1 MRVVDVACEGGS
13 SHVLSL
19 RYRLGTPEATGALPV
34 DWSPPGDGVS
44 WDLFMSDLEPG
55 RYLEMWLPANLC
67 HDRLAVEL
75 EVEVA
80 GTARPHVLLANGA
93 AVEHTPGYGWSVRY
107 PGTFTSLSPLLV
119 LAPSD
124 QVKAQQ
130 TAVHAGGK
138 ETRVRV
144 ARVDGAG
151 TDLHDV
157 TADIAA
163 SLAYFTERYGSWAHG
178 DDFLAVIWD
187 LPRGMEYDGAT
198 TACEPAIEHEVFH
211 SWFGRGVKPACAADG
226 WIDEAM
232 ATWVTAS
239 RRATVGRFA
248 VEELG
253 LDEPPSLLYPAHPW
267 SRHTPREAYAA
278 GGRLMSGLAY
288 MAGGAAQL
296 RSALAS
302 WHKAH
307 SGGSASTR
315 QLAVHLESWCGR
327 DLTPWWDRYVY
338 GAASNG

>member
-1 MRVVDVACEGGS
+1 MLSRWTGRPPATACPGTS
-13 SHVLSL
+13 SC
-19 RYRLGTPEATGALPV
+19 RT
-34 DWSPPGDGVS
+34 WSPAGTSRCGYPPTFATTS
-44 WDLFMSDLEPG
+44 
-55 RYLEMWLPANLC
+55 LPSQ
-67 HDRLAVEL
+67 L

-107 PGTFTSLSPLLV
+107 PDTFTSLSPLLV

-124 QVKAQQ
+124 QVRAQQ
-130 TAVHAGGK
+130 TMVQAGGN

-163 SLAYFTERYGSWAHG
+163 WLSYFTERYGPWAHG
-178 DDFLAVIWD
+178 DDFLAVVWD

-226 WIDEAM
+226 WVDEAM
-232 ATWVTAS
+232 ATWATAS
-239 RRATVGRFA
+239 RRATAARFA

-253 LDEPPSLLYPAHPW
+253 LDEPPSLLYPAAPMEPPHAPGSLR
-267 SRHTPREAYAA
+267 SRWAPHVGVGVHGRRRGAAAFCASPPGTRLIQEVLPARASWPPTWRAGA
-278 GGRLMSGLAY
+278 GG
-288 MAGGAAQL
+288 
-296 RSALAS
+296 
-302 WHKAH
+302 
-307 SGGSASTR
+307 T
-315 QLAVHLESWCGR
+315 
-327 DLTPWWDRYVY
+327 
-338 GAASNG
+338 